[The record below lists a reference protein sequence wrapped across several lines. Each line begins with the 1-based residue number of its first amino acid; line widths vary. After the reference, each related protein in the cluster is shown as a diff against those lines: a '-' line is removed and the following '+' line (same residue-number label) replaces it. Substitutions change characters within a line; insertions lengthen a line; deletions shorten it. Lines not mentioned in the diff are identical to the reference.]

1 MANSQTNKGQ
11 RPSGAGKRNQ
21 GEGDQASARR
31 FNEAEQSFVKSRR
44 GEQAVAQAGDA
55 EPDEAQELK
64 QADRAGRAR
73 ARGEGPA
80 VTRIVNRDD
89 EESRSHD
96 E

>member
-31 FNEAEQSFVKSRR
+31 FNEAQQSFVKSRR

-64 QADRAGRAR
+64 QAGRAR
-73 ARGEGPA
+73 ARGEDPA